1 MVSIVHL
8 TQSMELVYQAIPPE
22 SSFYA
27 RLKHDRSFRIFSRY
41 LFVSGSIFY
50 SFKYDIQYFNDCIK
64 SGIERHSDAF
74 SEESLEVSL
83 VVADFREA
91 VRITWQDYPEIVQNT
106 GMLEKS
112 FDVVRD
118 RLEEE
123 LSRRNFEDAAIIVDD
138 LLYGD
143 SSLGENE
150 ETFGLT
156 TREAVKKGASILRQ
170 IEPET
175 LFPGGDDGE
184 EGWYWDDFR
193 AWKEFYLD
201 ADDLG
206 AEVLMQVL

>member
-1 MVSIVHL
+1 
-8 TQSMELVYQAIPPE
+8 MELVYQAIPPE
-22 SSFYA
+22 SNFYA

-41 LFVSGSIFY
+41 LFVSSSIFH
-50 SFKYDIQYFNDCIK
+50 SFKYDIQHFNDCIK

-74 SEESLEVSL
+74 SEENLEVSL

-91 VRITWQDYPEIVQNT
+91 IRITWQDYPEIMQNT

-123 LSRRNFEDAAIIVDD
+123 LSRRNFEDAAVIVDN

-150 ETFGLT
+150 EIFGLT
-156 TREAVKKGASILRQ
+156 TREAVKKGASVLRQ

-184 EGWYWDDFR
+184 EGWYWENFR
-193 AWKEFYLD
+193 DWREFYLD
-201 ADDLG
+201 ADDLE

>member
-1 MVSIVHL
+1 
-8 TQSMELVYQAIPPE
+8 MELVYQAIPPD

-27 RLKHDRSFRIFSRY
+27 RLQHDRSFRIFSRY
-41 LFVSGSIFY
+41 LFVSGSIFH
-50 SFKYDIQYFNDCIK
+50 SFKYDIQNFNYCIK
-64 SGIERHSDAF
+64 SGIERHPDAF
-74 SEESLEVSL
+74 SERSLETSL

-91 VRITWQDYPEIVQNT
+91 IRIAWQDYPEIVQNT

-123 LSRRNFEDAAIIVDD
+123 LSRRKFEDAAVVVDD

-143 SSLGENE
+143 SLLGENE
-150 ETFGLT
+150 EIFGLT
-156 TREAVKKGASILRQ
+156 TRDAVKKGASVLRQ
-170 IEPET
+170 IDPET

-184 EGWYWDDFR
+184 EGWYWENFR
-193 AWKEFYLD
+193 DWREFYLD

-206 AEVLMQVL
+206 AEVLMRVL

>member
-1 MVSIVHL
+1 
-8 TQSMELVYQAIPPE
+8 MELVYQAIPPE
-22 SSFYA
+22 SNFYA
-27 RLKHDRSFRIFSRY
+27 RLQHDRAFRIFSRY
-41 LFVSGSIFY
+41 LFVSGSIFH
-50 SFKYDIQYFNDCIK
+50 SFKYDIQNFNDCIK
-64 SGIERHSDAF
+64 SGIERHPDAF
-74 SEESLEVSL
+74 SEKSLETSL

-91 VRITWQDYPEIVQNT
+91 IRIAWQDYPEIVQNT

-123 LSRRNFEDAAIIVDD
+123 LSRRKLEDAAVVVDD

-143 SSLGENE
+143 SLLGENE
-150 ETFGLT
+150 EIFGLT
-156 TREAVKKGASILRQ
+156 TRDAVKKGASVLRQ
-170 IEPET
+170 IDPET

-184 EGWYWDDFR
+184 EGWYWENFR
-193 AWKEFYLD
+193 DWREFYLD